1 MISEKLYNQLE
12 VAIKPLV
19 DTYGYI
25 PTHEM
30 EKLVQSLNQRLAP
43 VVAEG
48 YDLSDSD
55 STLYE
60 LINADATL
68 KDAFAEGA
76 SMGFSAEI
84 QKNFSQLPPVFAES
98 LQNYKM
104 EQLYEA
110 KPVRAIGTEILGTL
124 VPTLATRGVGLLRN
138 KPAEVIVTGTQP
150 KKPLMTKIS
159 KYFAKS
165 PVRQAGVYGGVYG
178 LGKTEGP
185 IAERFSKKQPYLTA
199 LTAMVTQGVTQG
211 LAGMAG
217 SAIDMISS
225 AGSEQEAEEVAR
237 RIVLNALMSDS
248 ENIDEAFVEAAEKMK
263 LGKEITLADMGPN
276 SRGALD
282 LVNMLPGRGR
292 AVANKFLQ
300 ERASGRFGRLETDLK
315 KAFGMDA
322 DYYESLQAITEAK
335 KSVGAERY
343 KSAFYKDNEAR
354 IVPIDTKFRSSLV
367 DPTTGEEE
375 VLEVNLEQLFKR
387 PAFRDAFDRA
397 SRLAANDGK
406 DGFVTINKQGQIMF
420 EGGELDGQFPDGIST
435 EFLHYIKMGMDE
447 QISVANSP
455 LKTEGSI
462 GRTELRQINKLK
474 KHLVNILD
482 TNEDYRIARNTFA
495 GDAAIQDAML
505 AGREILKPSSEMPE
519 VLMNGMGN
527 SEQEAFRL
535 GVQQA
540 ILDELEKGTR
550 GTDLAKKV
558 FRSEL
563 RDKMIRQTF
572 PEGSQGDKM
581 YETFKNNFIN
591 EMETRATEV
600 QVLKGSQTA
609 QREANKKMADEMLMT
624 AVSRKDLDVK
634 NVLAS
639 AVGNDFPALH
649 EEQREVMAL
658 KIAEILTETDLKKA
672 EKLLRRGEGLANVF
686 AKIDPLTIP
695 KFLKTLINLPASPYV
710 TGDVASIFLDEL
722 DKQVDVE
729 SSSEDMIDSLKGII
743 LQDLNK
749 ENLQGRVDNF
759 ERTVPSSVAKKVLPE
774 QKESLGN
781 QLDQML
787 ASFQPS
793 NIPLVPP
800 ATAVRPQDMLSET
813 ILPNPKDRELAER
826 LAMRSSGIGSLA

>member
-55 STLYE
+55 RTLYE

-124 VPTLATRGVGLLRN
+124 VPTLATRGAGLLRN

-211 LAGMAG
+211 LAGIAG
-217 SAIDMISS
+217 SAIDMIFS

-263 LGKEITLADMGPN
+263 LGKQITLADMGPN

-300 ERASGRFGRLETDLK
+300 ERESGRFGRLESDLK

-367 DPTTGEEE
+367 DPTTST
-375 VLEVNLEQLFKR
+375 
-387 PAFRDAFDRA
+387 
-397 SRLAANDGK
+397 SRVKLC
-406 DGFVTINKQGQIMF
+406 
-420 EGGELDGQFPDGIST
+420 
-435 EFLHYIKMGMDE
+435 
-447 QISVANSP
+447 
-455 LKTEGSI
+455 LK
-462 GRTELRQINKLK
+462 
-474 KHLVNILD
+474 V
-482 TNEDYRIARNTFA
+482 
-495 GDAAIQDAML
+495 
-505 AGREILKPSSEMPE
+505 
-519 VLMNGMGN
+519 
-527 SEQEAFRL
+527 
-535 GVQQA
+535 
-540 ILDELEKGTR
+540 
-550 GTDLAKKV
+550 
-558 FRSEL
+558 
-563 RDKMIRQTF
+563 
-572 PEGSQGDKM
+572 
-581 YETFKNNFIN
+581 
-591 EMETRATEV
+591 
-600 QVLKGSQTA
+600 
-609 QREANKKMADEMLMT
+609 
-624 AVSRKDLDVK
+624 VS
-634 NVLAS
+634 
-639 AVGNDFPALH
+639 
-649 EEQREVMAL
+649 
-658 KIAEILTETDLKKA
+658 
-672 EKLLRRGEGLANVF
+672 
-686 AKIDPLTIP
+686 
-695 KFLKTLINLPASPYV
+695 
-710 TGDVASIFLDEL
+710 
-722 DKQVDVE
+722 
-729 SSSEDMIDSLKGII
+729 
-743 LQDLNK
+743 
-749 ENLQGRVDNF
+749 
-759 ERTVPSSVAKKVLPE
+759 
-774 QKESLGN
+774 
-781 QLDQML
+781 
-787 ASFQPS
+787 
-793 NIPLVPP
+793 
-800 ATAVRPQDMLSET
+800 
-813 ILPNPKDRELAER
+813 
-826 LAMRSSGIGSLA
+826 